1 MRKKKSRESFT
12 VSITL
17 EKCKV
22 YKYRKCRVVLRGV
35 ASMVAEWLR
44 VRILSL

>member
-22 YKYRKCRVVLRGV
+22 YKYRKCRVVLCGV
-35 ASMVAEWLR
+35 GVYGGGVVTR
-44 VRILSL
+44 